1 MNRHQMA
8 ERALWARVGASPV
21 ERFFELPSGLRVRTQ
36 ELGAGPTVLFVHGVM
51 TAGTSFAPLVARL
64 SQARCIVL
72 DRPGC
77 GGSAAWQLQPEF
89 RAQAV
94 QLLVELLDVMQIE
107 RAVVV
112 GSSLG
117 ALWVTWFALAHPS
130 RVKKLVLLGPS
141 IGFPGV
147 HIPMFM
153 RIAGLPGLGTL
164 IRKKLKISPVSLRR
178 MFAEMGHQKSMDAG
192 LIPHELFDWGVTLDA
207 TGTPRRDFESI
218 QRAVGV
224 TGPRR
229 WIQLGDAALREL
241 SVPALLVAGIDD
253 THGGPAL
260 AARAASSIRDA
271 RIETL
276 ANAGHLPWLDDPGA
290 VAEAVQQFIAAEDR
304 DVRAEERADR

>member
-1 MNRHQMA
+1 MDRHQMA
-8 ERALWARVGASPV
+8 ERALWTRVGASPV
-21 ERFFELPSGLRVRTQ
+21 ERFFELPSGLRVRIQ
-36 ELGAGPTVLFVHGVM
+36 ELGTGPAIVFVHGVM
-51 TAGTSFAPLVARL
+51 TAGTAFAPLVTRL

-112 GSSLG
+112 GSSIG

-130 RVKKLVLLGPS
+130 RVERLVLLGPS

-147 HIPMFM
+147 HVPTFM
-153 RIAGLPGLGTL
+153 RIAALPGLGTL
-164 IRKKLKISPVSLRR
+164 IRKKLKTSPASLRR
-178 MFAEMGHQKSMDAG
+178 IFVEMGHQKSMDAG
-192 LIPHELFDWGVTLDA
+192 LIPHELFEWGVTLDD
-207 TGTPRRDFESI
+207 TGTPRRDFETI

-229 WIQLGDAALREL
+229 WIQLGEAALREL
-241 SVPALLVAGIDD
+241 SVPTLLVTGTDD

-260 AARAASSIRDA
+260 TARAASSIRGA
-271 RIETL
+271 RVETL
-276 ANAGHLPWLDDPGA
+276 ANAGHLPWLDDPAA
-290 VAEAVQQFIAAEDR
+290 VAEAIQRFIAAEDR
-304 DVRAEERADR
+304 TEGVL